1 MIRST
6 ELPFFLVNIFKILFI
21 ILIFIPK
28 ITLIKIP
35 GYWQGIRYEEL
46 FVLFFT
52 YVIFKQRT
60 AIHFDYIGK
69 SFFIFFLYFLFSSF
83 IGYLNGVET
92 KLILY
97 LRYLEY
103 LVILVILNTLKFDLK
118 FIVKLFKALIIVNFI
133 ISIMQYQGIIGVIS
147 SKGYFPQT
155 PFGLPYGLFGGT
167 WELGICSSLSYFI
180 VANFSRDKFSKFFYL
195 LPVMIM
201 IYLTENKGSS
211 ISFLIA
217 LTFLLI
223 QKDKKLFFILI
234 IIAALTSVIFLNDII
249 MKNLELSENKLNAF
263 AATTTNKFFISTL
276 IKFDFKFIIDG
287 LYNFFI
293 NKRPIHI
300 NELPNWDY
308 LSFKYRIDLWLPMY
322 ENYLKNYFTIFF
334 GQGFGKNLY
343 IESFIMRIIFSFG
356 IIGTIFI
363 LYLIRNLPIY
373 LIVYIFLAGISLDLF
388 ISMKIFIITATLIY
402 SHEKFS

>member
-46 FVLFFT
+46 FLLFFI

-60 AIHFDYIGK
+60 AIHLNYIGK

-118 FIVKLFKALIIVNFI
+118 FIIKLFKALIVVNFVVAI
-133 ISIMQYQGIIGVIS
+133 IQFQGILGVIS

-167 WELGICSSLSYFI
+167 WELGICSGLSYFI
-180 VANFSRDKFSKFFYL
+180 VANFSKDTFSKFFYL
-195 LPVMIM
+195 VLVMIM
-201 IYLTENKGSS
+201 IYLTENKGSA

-217 LTFLLI
+217 LVFLLI
-223 QKDKKLFFILI
+223 QKDKKLLFILVF
-234 IIAALTSVIFLNDII
+234 IATLGFLFFFNDII
-249 MKNLELSENKLNAF
+249 IKNFELSVDKLNPYAF
-263 AATTTNKFFISTL
+263 TTTSKFFITTL
-276 IKFDFKFIIDG
+276 INFDIKFIIDS

-293 NKRPIHI
+293 NKRPIQI

-308 LSFKYRIDLWLPMY
+308 LSLKYRVDFWLPLY
-322 ENYLKNYFTIFF
+322 ESYIKNYFTIFF
-334 GQGFGKNLY
+334 GQGFGQNLY
-343 IESFIMRIIFSFG
+343 LESFIIRIIFSFG
-356 IIGTIFI
+356 IFGTIYI

-373 LIVYIFLAGISLDLF
+373 LIIYIFLAGISLDLF
-388 ISMKIFIITATLIY
+388 ISMKIFIFTATLIY
-402 SHEKFS
+402 LHKRFS